1 MPTLLP
7 LSLAYWLHMIATIVW
22 VGGLA
27 LLALVV
33 WPAARATLGDGPE
46 LAALVLRLQQRF
58 APLAW
63 LSLAVLVVTGLI
75 QMSASENYDGL
86 LQIANPWAA
95 AMLAKHLAVGGMV
108 GLGVAQ
114 QWFVLPE
121 LGRLAV
127 LRAQGRATPEAAAL
141 ARRERLLTR
150 LSLAAGVLVLGLTAL
165 ARVL

>member
-7 LSLAYWLHMIATIVW
+7 LTLAYWLHLIATILW

-27 LLALVV
+27 LIALVV
-33 WPAARATLGDGPE
+33 WPVARAALGDGPA
-46 LAALVLRLQQRF
+46 LAGLMLRLQQRF
-58 APLAW
+58 APLSW

-75 QMSASENYDGL
+75 QMSASDNYDGL
-86 LQIANPWAA
+86 LQISNPWSA
-95 AMLAKHLAVGGMV
+95 AMLAKHLAIGGMV

-114 QWFVLPE
+114 QWLVLPE

-127 LRAQGRATPEAAAL
+127 LRAHGRETPKAAAL
-141 ARRERLLTR
+141 QRREVLLTR
-150 LSLAAGVLVLGLTAL
+150 LSLALGVIVLGLTAL

>member
-7 LSLAYWLHMIATIVW
+7 LTLAYWLHMLATIVW

-27 LLALVV
+27 LIALVV

-46 LAALVLRLQQRF
+46 LGALTLRLQQRF

-63 LSLAVLVVTGLI
+63 LSLAVLVVTGLM
-75 QMSASENYDGL
+75 QMSASDNYDGL
-86 LQIANPWAA
+86 LQISNPWSA
-95 AMLAKHLAVGGMV
+95 AMLAKHLAVGAMI
-108 GLGVAQ
+108 GLGVVQ

-121 LGRLAV
+121 LSRLAV
-127 LRAQGRATPEAAAL
+127 KRAHGRDTPEAAAL
-141 ARRERLLTR
+141 QRRERVLTR
-150 LSLAAGVLVLGLTAL
+150 LSLATGVVVLGLTAL